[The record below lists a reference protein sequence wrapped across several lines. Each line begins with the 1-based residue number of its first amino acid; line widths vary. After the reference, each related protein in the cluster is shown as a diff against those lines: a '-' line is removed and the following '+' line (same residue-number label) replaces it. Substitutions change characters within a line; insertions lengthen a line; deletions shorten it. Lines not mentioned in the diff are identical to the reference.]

1 MTTRAFKLSRLALAA
16 TAGMVCLSINDN
28 LSSSQ
33 QSGLI
38 MQADARVG
46 RPLTA
51 GSVAGVARRTGRR
64 AYRRGAMVGGA
75 ALGAGA
81 YYGSYGYGSGYG
93 AYGGGYGPY
102 GYGSYAGGYSPYGS
116 SYGAYGSNY
125 GGDNAVAYC
134 TQRFRSY
141 DPSSGTYLGRDG
153 HRHACP

>member
-1 MTTRAFKLSRLALAA
+1 MPIVIEAASAWSKLIFKQFHMAPGLRRRTHMTTRAFKLSRLALAA

-64 AYRRGAMVGGA
+64 AYCRGAMVG
-75 ALGAGA
+75 
-81 YYGSYGYGSGYG
+81 
-93 AYGGGYGPY
+93 
-102 GYGSYAGGYSPYGS
+102 
-116 SYGAYGSNY
+116 
-125 GGDNAVAYC
+125 
-134 TQRFRSY
+134 
-141 DPSSGTYLGRDG
+141 
-153 HRHACP
+153 